1 MGGHEE
7 SNTKE
12 TLMHDNIN
20 KDENSWGN
28 ANKKIQWNAEMLYE
42 DFEISK

>member
-12 TLMHDNIN
+12 TIMHDNIN
-20 KDENSWGN
+20 KDDNSWGH
-28 ANKKIQWNAEMLYE
+28 ANKKTQWNAKMLYE